1 MTEEVKQDFNIFEC
15 GKNPLYQL
23 DVTYERAFMS
33 TPQDKYYTRM
43 LENLVQMNNLNG
55 ETLSN
60 EKLRQAVNDI
70 REETDAEHERN
81 IKKIT
86 FDASFQYPMKKKDV
100 LTINGSI

>member
-1 MTEEVKQDFNIFEC
+1 MT
-15 GKNPLYQL
+15 
-23 DVTYERAFMS
+23 
-33 TPQDKYYTRM
+33 TPQDKYYTKM
-43 LENLVQMNNLNG
+43 LENVVKMNNLNG

-60 EKLRQAVNDI
+60 EKLRQAVIDI

-81 IKKIT
+81 IKEIT

>member
-1 MTEEVKQDFNIFEC
+1 
-15 GKNPLYQL
+15 
-23 DVTYERAFMS
+23 
-33 TPQDKYYTRM
+33 
-43 LENLVQMNNLNG
+43 MNNING

-60 EKLRQAVNDI
+60 EKLRQAVIDI

-81 IKKIT
+81 IKEIT